1 MKSIDRAV
9 RRTNRNTHGTKRRFK
24 TVILVSALLMLGTA
38 MAVPFTSV
46 DLSSRRNTA
55 TAVRRRGESTADQ
68 DHPQQPRRRGR

>member
-9 RRTNRNTHGTKRRFK
+9 RKTNRNTHGKPRRFK

-46 DLSSRRNTA
+46 DSSSRRNTNA
-55 TAVRRRGESTADQ
+55 EGLV
-68 DHPQQPRRRGR
+68 QPKINAS